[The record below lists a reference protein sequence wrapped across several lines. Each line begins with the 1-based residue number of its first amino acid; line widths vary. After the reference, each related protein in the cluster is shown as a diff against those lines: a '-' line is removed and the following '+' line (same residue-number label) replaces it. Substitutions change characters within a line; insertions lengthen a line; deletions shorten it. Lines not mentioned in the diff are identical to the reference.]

1 MSKKSSPSKP
11 LKNPNAKDQ
20 RNDPSTLP
28 GWPGYRTRDGRTG
41 YDPIDTRSEAAHTTG
56 TIIQKL
62 IYGNIRNRIQLFLLT
77 VLGLALIAPL
87 VVAISE
93 TMNGNLFPWNAWI
106 LILITGFVGL
116 AVLVNCIKNPISII
130 RIHLKNTMSL

>member
-11 LKNPNAKDQ
+11 LKNPNDKDE
-20 RNDPSTLP
+20 RKDPSTLP

-41 YDPIDTRSEAAHTTG
+41 YDPIDTRSEAAHSAG

-62 IYGNIRNRIQLFLLT
+62 IAGRIRKPLHLFLLSL
-77 VLGLALIAPL
+77 LGLILITPL
-87 VVAISE
+87 VLAILE
-93 TMNGNLFPWNAWI
+93 TMNGNPFPWNAWI

-116 AVLVNCIKNPISII
+116 AVLINCIKNLINII
-130 RIHLKNTMSL
+130 K

>member
-11 LKNPNAKDQ
+11 LKNPNDKDE

-41 YDPIDTRSEAAHTTG
+41 LDPIDTRSEAAHSAG
-56 TIIQKL
+56 MIVQKL
-62 IYGNIRNRIQLFLLT
+62 IYGNIRNPIHLFLLSI
-77 VLGLALIAPL
+77 LGLTLVIPL
-87 VVAISE
+87 VLAIFE
-93 TMNGNLFPWNAWI
+93 TINGNPFPWNAWI

-116 AVLVNCIKNPISII
+116 AVLVNCIKNLINMI
-130 RIHLKNTMSL
+130 R